1 LIIVGTPW
9 RRIEMKKT
17 FSSAVAALA
26 VAAGSFGVV
35 ATTLAIQS
43 SPASATEMMTHSW
56 HGTVEKVNAK
66 MGSEESFS
74 LKVGMKT
81 YKVDYTTMT
90 KFTMGSAKDVKVG
103 AMVSVT
109 GTLSGSTIKASKLSL

>member
-1 LIIVGTPW
+1 
-9 RRIEMKKT
+9 MNKT
-17 FSSAVAALA
+17 LRSTVASLA
-26 VAAGSFGVV
+26 VLAGSFGVM
-35 ATTLAIQS
+35 ATTFAVQANT
-43 SPASATEMMTHSW
+43 ASASTMVTHSW

-66 MGSEESFS
+66 MGTEESFT

-90 KFTMGSAKDVKVG
+90 KFTMGSSMDVKAG
-103 AMVSVT
+103 AMISVT